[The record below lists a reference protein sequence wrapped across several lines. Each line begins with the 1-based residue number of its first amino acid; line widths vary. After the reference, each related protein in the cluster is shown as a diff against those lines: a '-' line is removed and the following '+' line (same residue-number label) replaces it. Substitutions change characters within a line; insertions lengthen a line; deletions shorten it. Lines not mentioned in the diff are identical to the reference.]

1 MMLRRLSP
9 RGEFF
14 LVIAICFGYLILTS
28 LLVLLSGQRR
38 FEMTSGRALIGI
50 AFELLAL
57 GLTFFILRARGW
69 RAEDL
74 GLQFS
79 WKAAAAGIPLFIFYL
94 LIYLITATML
104 LQVWPGARNA
114 LTFHYSNSAPAAL
127 MLLFIVI
134 NSFFEETIVTAYV
147 ITALAKDG
155 AALAI
160 TASTLLRFA
169 YHLYQGPLASI
180 SIIPL
185 GLLFA
190 TMFWRRRNV
199 WPLIVAHTIANIVSF
214 ATMPQ
219 R

>member
-1 MMLRRLSP
+1 
-9 RGEFF
+9 
-14 LVIAICFGYLILTS
+14 
-28 LLVLLSGQRR
+28 
-38 FEMTSGRALIGI
+38 
-50 AFELLAL
+50 
-57 GLTFFILRARGW
+57 
-69 RAEDL
+69 
-74 GLQFS
+74 
-79 WKAAAAGIPLFIFYL
+79 YL

-114 LTFHYSNSAPAAL
+114 LTFHYANSAPAAL
-127 MLLFIVI
+127 VLLFIVI

-147 ITALAKDG
+147 VTALAKDG

-180 SIIPL
+180 SILPL

-199 WPLIVAHTIANIVSF
+199 WPLIVAHTIANVVSF